1 MLNAIPFFGW
11 FLSFIFT
18 VSLAV
23 PFWIIWTV
31 CGIGETYFY
40 FVPKVYHGIGFW
52 ASVGL
57 FMVIGILKAVLVPK
71 FVSVSNTSGSK

>member
-1 MLNAIPFFGW
+1 MLNAIPVIGW
-11 FLSFIFT
+11 ILSFIFT
-18 VSLAV
+18 VSLAI

-52 ASVGL
+52 SSVGL
-57 FMVIGILKAVLVPK
+57 FMVVGILKAVLVPHLA
-71 FVSVSNTSGSK
+71 SVHNSNENK